1 MSIIS
6 AADYSTI
13 KSKVDAVFGAGSGQ
27 NGYGQLVTSPVVLP
41 GQRQTAAQW
50 IALRN
55 DMVKARQH
63 QTGTN
68 VGTSNS
74 TDGNNLVTVQA
85 GTLISSTLLAQY
97 NNFSNVLQTNKFAL
111 NGVANYSDELL
122 VTATRT
128 TAWNGTITHRLTVA
142 GNTSAPPSGNTGSST
157 GNQAANIRFFFNA
170 GGTIRL
176 SASITGFG
184 ESGSGQKGWTWNN
197 MLTTMGTV
205 VFNHDNTICTGTGTN
220 TGLGW
225 YDLLTT
231 DQVVFTKTAP
241 SGSYSSNLYRITARR
256 DASSTSVTFT
266 ITFQDN
272 AVGNPNFDENVTG
285 TLTSTVRMW
294 RPSGSNVSVLAPVA
308 TNDPTAVL
316 S

>member
-1 MSIIS
+1 MTVIS

-13 KSKVDAVFGAGSGQ
+13 KSKVDSVFGAGSGV
-27 NGYGQLVTSPVVLP
+27 NGYGQLVTSPTVLP
-41 GQRQTAAQW
+41 GQRQTASQW

-97 NNFSNVLQTNKFAL
+97 NNFANILQTNKFAL
-111 NGVANYSDELL
+111 AGVANYADEAL

-128 TAWNGTITHRLTVA
+128 TAWNGTITHRLTVT
-142 GNTSAPPSGNTGSST
+142 GNSSAPASGDTGSST
-157 GNQAANIRFFFNA
+157 NNQAANLRFFFNA
-170 GGTIRL
+170 GGSIRITATI
-176 SASITGFG
+176 SGFG
-184 ESGSGQKGWTWNN
+184 ESASGQKGWTWNQ

-205 VFNHDNTICTGTGTN
+205 VFNYNSSTGATGTN
-220 TGLGW
+220 TSIGW
-225 YDLLTT
+225 QNLTT
-231 DQVVFTKTAP
+231 SDQVVYSKPAP
-241 SGSYSSNLYRITARR
+241 SGSYSSNLYRISARR
-256 DASSTSVTFT
+256 DANSTSITFT
-266 ITFQDN
+266 IQFQDN
-272 AVGNPNFDENVTG
+272 AGPNPNFDENVTG
-285 TLTSTVRMW
+285 TLTSSVRMW
-294 RPSGSNVSVLAPVA
+294 RPSGSNVSVLAPAA
-308 TNDPTAVL
+308 TNDPTAIL